1 MTVQDRVQHIAGVL
15 EEVKP
20 WLEKGG
26 GSVDAETAQEVGVN
40 VRRLL
45 REAVTV
51 SRGILGSSVDERE
64 CA

>member
-1 MTVQDRVQHIAGVL
+1 MTVEERVRHISGVL

-26 GSVDAETAQEVGVN
+26 SNVDAKTAQEVGVN

-51 SRGILGSSVDERE
+51 SRGILGNAADERE

>member
-1 MTVQDRVQHIAGVL
+1 MTVQERVRHISGVL

-20 WLEKGG
+20 WLDKGIAAA
-26 GSVDAETAQEVGVN
+26 DAETAQEVGVN

-51 SRGILGSSVDERE
+51 SRGILGNGVEERE